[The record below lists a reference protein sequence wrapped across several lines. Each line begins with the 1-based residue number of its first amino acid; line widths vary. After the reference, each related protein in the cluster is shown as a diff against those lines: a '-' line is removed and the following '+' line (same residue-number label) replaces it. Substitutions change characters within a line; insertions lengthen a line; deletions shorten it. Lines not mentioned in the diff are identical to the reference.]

1 VNPKRL
7 IRIVLCL
14 LIVAVLTVDNL
25 NWFSWLNLPF
35 VTKLEYNA
43 YDLRLNSTLPGG
55 IDERIVILDLD
66 EKSLSEI
73 GHWPWSRSVLAKMI
87 DNLFDHYHIQQVG
100 FDVVFAE
107 KDNSSGLYILENLAS
122 GLLQNT
128 PGYHSAL
135 NNLRPSLEYDR
146 LFAESFVGRTVVLGM
161 VFDLTEK
168 TIGVLPE
175 PLTSVES
182 KWADKLPL
190 VKANGFTGNLPIL
203 QEKATTAGFFDNP
216 RVDDDGIF
224 RRVPLIQSHKGN
236 LYESLSLAMARHALG
251 SPAPKIDIVVER
263 YGEEAKAIEYLLV
276 GDRIVRVDESVMA
289 LVPYRG
295 KQGSFRYIA
304 AADVVYKRVPLE
316 ALKDKIV
323 LLGTT
328 APGLLDMRATPV
340 QNIYA
345 GVEIH
350 ASMIAGILDQTIK
363 HIPAYTRGYEP
374 IVLIIIG
381 LLMTFL
387 IPLLSPLW
395 TAIASIGIALF
406 LCLINWLA
414 WRYLNIVLPIAS
426 HLLLIG
432 LLFVLQMSYGFFIE
446 TRSKRALS
454 KVFGQYIP
462 PELVDELDANPEGI
476 NLQGESRS
484 MTVLFTDVRNFTT
497 ISETLE
503 PQELTQLMNQFL
515 TPMTAVIHKHRG
527 TIDKY
532 MGDAIMAFWGAPL
545 DDPYHSKNAL
555 LAAMEMIKVLEEQ
568 QPQFQARNWPPIRI
582 GVGLNSGVMNVGNM
596 GSEFRMAYT
605 VLGDAVNLGS
615 RLEGLTKEY
624 GVDII
629 VSESVK
635 QAVPEFE
642 YLELDLVRVK
652 GKDKPVAIYQPLG
665 FSVELDKNV
674 RSEAKRFSAALK
686 LYRDRQWDSAE
697 REIFSIA
704 QSSGSTKRPIYQK
717 YLDRIMYFRNNP
729 PNDNW
734 DGVFVHTTK

>member
-14 LIVAVLTVDNL
+14 LIVAVFIADNMD
-25 NWFSWLNLPF
+25 WTRWLNLPF
-35 VTKLEYNA
+35 VRQLEYNA
-43 YDLRLNSTLPGG
+43 YDLRLKSTLPGG

-87 DNLFDHYHIQQVG
+87 DNLFDHYKIKQVG

-107 KDNSSGLYILENLAS
+107 ADNSSGLYILENLAS
-122 GLLQNT
+122 GQLQDT

-135 NNLRPSLEYDR
+135 ENLRPSLEYDR

-175 PLTSVES
+175 PLTSMET
-182 KWADKLPL
+182 KWVDKLPL

-203 QEKATTAGFFDNP
+203 QEKATSAGFFDNP
-216 RVDDDGIF
+216 RVDGDGIF
-224 RRVPLIQSHKGN
+224 RRVPLIQAYKGN
-236 LYESLSLAMARHALG
+236 LYESLSLAMARQALG
-251 SPAPKIDIVVER
+251 SPKIDIVVER
-263 YGEEAKAIEYLLV
+263 YGDEAKAIEYLMI
-276 GDRIVRVDESVMA
+276 GDRIVRVDESIMA

-295 KQGSFRYIA
+295 QQGSFRYIS
-304 AADVVYKRVPLE
+304 AADVVNKRAPAD
-316 ALKDKIV
+316 ALKDKLV

-340 QNIYA
+340 QSVFA

-350 ASMIAGILDQTIK
+350 ANMIAGILDQTIK
-363 HIPAYTRGYEP
+363 HIPAYTKGYEP

-381 LLMTFL
+381 LVMTFL

-395 TAIASIGIALF
+395 TAIVAVGMAFLLCFFNWIAWHF
-406 LCLINWLA
+406 A
-414 WRYLNIVLPIAS
+414 DVVLPIAS
-426 HLLLIG
+426 HLLLITF
-432 LLFVLQMSYGFFIE
+432 LFVLQMSYGFFIE

-462 PELVDELDANPEGI
+462 PELVDELDANPETI
-476 NLQGESRS
+476 NLKGESRN
-484 MTVLFTDVRNFTT
+484 MTVLFTDVRGFTT
-497 ISETLE
+497 ISESLE
-503 PQELTQLMNQFL
+503 PEKLTQLMNQFL

-568 QPQFQARNWPPIRI
+568 QPQFEAYGWPPIRI
-582 GVGLNSGVMNVGNM
+582 GVGLNSGKMNVGNM

-629 VSESVK
+629 VSESVR

-665 FSVELDKNV
+665 FSIELDKNV
-674 RSEAKRFSAALK
+674 RSEVKRFSQALK
-686 LYRDRQWDSAE
+686 LYRDRQRDAAE

-717 YLDRIMYFRNNP
+717 YLDRIMYFRKNP
-729 PNDNW
+729 PSDNW